1 MPNIQEITEL
11 SAPALEVFARLTE
24 TQLRSRLEPEKG
36 IFIAESPKVIAR
48 ALDAG
53 CEPVSFLMERRHI
66 GGQARGLLAR
76 CERVPVYTAD
86 ESLLAS
92 LTGYRLTRGVLCAMR
107 RPRLPGVE
115 ELCRDARRVAV
126 LENIVDATNVGAI
139 FRSAAALNMDAVL
152 ATPSCCDPLN
162 RRAVRVSM
170 GTVFQIPWTR
180 IGDTP
185 ADWPQPGVD
194 RLRALGFRIAAM
206 ALNEEAVPLGDP
218 RLAAEEKLAVV
229 LGTEGDGLAPCTV
242 AASDY
247 TVRIPMSHGVDSL
260 NVAAASA
267 VAFWQLGAR

>member
-92 LTGYRLTRGVLCAMR
+92 LTGLPPDPRGAVRHAPPPAPRCRGAVQGCAPGGGSRKYCGRDQR
-107 RPRLPGVE
+107 RRDLPIGG
-115 ELCRDARRVAV
+115 
-126 LENIVDATNVGAI
+126 GAQHG
-139 FRSAAALNMDAVL
+139 
-152 ATPSCCDPLN
+152 
-162 RRAVRVSM
+162 RRA
-170 GTVFQIPWTR
+170 G
-180 IGDTP
+180 
-185 ADWPQPGVD
+185 
-194 RLRALGFRIAAM
+194 
-206 ALNEEAVPLGDP
+206 NPL
-218 RLAAEEKLAVV
+218 LL
-229 LGTEGDGLAPCTV
+229 
-242 AASDY
+242 
-247 TVRIPMSHGVDSL
+247 
-260 NVAAASA
+260 
-267 VAFWQLGAR
+267 